1 MMAARNGHETITEF
15 LLQKGSN
22 PNFINDDGMSA
33 LILASQNGQQV
44 IVQQLKAKGAYMID
58 SYIFGF
64 ADLFPS
70 FISDPVQDCEDF
82 TVTIMLKISKENELN
97 RKPNQSTHQ

>member
-1 MMAARNGHETITEF
+1 MLE
-15 LLQKGSN
+15 KGAN
-22 PNFINDDGMSA
+22 PNFINDDGLSA
-33 LILASQNGQQV
+33 MILASQNGQQV

-70 FISDPVQDCEDF
+70 FISDPVQRLRRLHRDNHGKIIYLL
-82 TVTIMLKISKENELN
+82 IMV
-97 RKPNQSTHQ
+97 R